1 MRVYLARR
9 IIQAIVVV
17 FVMVTLMFVIFR
29 VIPSDPTAMLV
40 ERGMP
45 EEARRQLLEKW
56 GLTGPLHV
64 QYVRYLTNLL
74 QGDFGISF
82 FYAKPVWEIL
92 GPKILN
98 TLWIALPGLLLGAA
112 LGSLIGMFVG
122 WARRGGPLEHAGIML
137 ATVIRGAPSF
147 VTAILALM
155 VFSGMWNLLPG
166 FGMRSPGQNPEG
178 FVATYFSLDF
188 LKHLILPV
196 GVVAL
201 TFMPENLLLMR
212 TGVLEA
218 RGEDYLEMVR
228 AKGVREF
235 RVMWHAARNSLLP
248 VITWL
253 FPSLAE
259 TVAGIVLVE
268 VVFSWPGVGRELV
281 FSVTRQDMPI
291 AQAGFFLLAVMIVAA
306 NLIADLVY
314 GYLDP
319 RVVYK

>member
-29 VIPSDPTAMLV
+29 IIPSDPTAMHV

-45 EEARRQLLEKW
+45 EATRQQLLEQW
-56 GLTGPLHV
+56 GLTGPLYV
-64 QYVRYLTNLL
+64 QFVRYLANLF
-74 QGDFGISF
+74 QGDFGLSF
-82 FYAKPVWEIL
+82 FYSKPVWEIL
-92 GPKILN
+92 APKVLN
-98 TLWIALPGLLLGAA
+98 TLWIAVPGLLLGATVGA
-112 LGSLIGMFVG
+112 LLGMFVG
-122 WARRGGPLEHAGIML
+122 WSRRGGMIERLGIL
-137 ATVIRGAPSF
+137 SATVIRGAPSF
-147 VTAILALM
+147 VIGILALM
-155 VFSGMWNLLPG
+155 VFSGIFDLLPG
-166 FGMRSPGQNPEG
+166 FGMRTPGANPSG
-178 FVATYFSLDF
+178 FAATYLNADF
-188 LKHLILPV
+188 FLHLILPV
-196 GVVAL
+196 AVIAL
-201 TFMPENLLLMR
+201 TFIPENLLLMR

-228 AKGVREF
+228 AKGVSEF
-235 RVMWHAARNSLLP
+235 RVMWHAGRNSLLP

-259 TVAGIVLVE
+259 TVAGVVLVE

-291 AQAGFFLLAVMIVAA
+291 AQAGFLLLAVMIVTS
-306 NLIADLVY
+306 NLLADLVY

>member
-9 IIQAIVVV
+9 IIQSIIVV

-29 VIPSDPTAMLV
+29 IIPSDPTAMLV

-45 EEARRQLLEKW
+45 EETRQRLLEQW
-56 GLTGPLHV
+56 GLTGPLYV
-64 QYVRYLTNLL
+64 QYVRYLTNLF
-74 QGDFGISF
+74 QGDFGLSF
-82 FYAKPVWEIL
+82 FYSKPVWEIL
-92 GPKILN
+92 APKVLN
-98 TLWIALPGLLLGAA
+98 TLWIAIPGLLLGATF
-112 LGSLIGMFVG
+112 GSVLGMFVG
-122 WARRGGPLEHAGIML
+122 WSRRGGAIDGLGILL
-137 ATVIRGAPSF
+137 APPF
-147 VTAILALM
+147 VTGILALM
-155 VFSGMWNLLPG
+155 VFSGFFDLLPG
-166 FGMRSPGQNPEG
+166 FGMRTPGANPSG
-178 FVATYFSLDF
+178 FAATYLNGDF
-188 LKHLILPV
+188 LQHLILPV
-196 GVVAL
+196 AVVAL
-201 TFMPENLLLMR
+201 TFIPENLLLMR

-228 AKGVREF
+228 AKGVSEF
-235 RVMWHAARNSLLP
+235 RVMWHAGRNSLLP

-291 AQAGFFLLAVMIVAA
+291 AQAGFFLLAVMIVAS
-306 NLIADLVY
+306 NLLADLVY
-314 GYLDP
+314 SYLDP